1 MNSMKTRK
9 AATLG
14 LALLS
19 LAGLPAV
26 LNAAQTNTAQTT
38 AVRSV
43 DDTQDAKAIEIL
55 DQWIEAIGG
64 SEKIRETKFQMTKA
78 TLSMPAAGI
87 SGTIET
93 YLQAPDKMLVISKI
107 PMIGETRQG
116 MNGNVVWSSDP
127 MSGPRLLPE
136 AEAKTFINE
145 ANPAY
150 RLEFRKENPVIEYQG
165 EVEFDGKQAHKIRLV
180 NKDGLESTQYFDPE
194 SHLLRG
200 TVAITPTPMG
210 QVEVTT
216 FMREYIETNGMM
228 EPSKVVQ
235 RMGPQEFSVTI
246 DSISYDEIDTSMF
259 DLPEAIKAL
268 VEASKEED

>member
-64 SEKIRETKFQMTKA
+64 SEKIRETKFQTTKA

-150 RLEFRKENPVIEYQG
+150 SLEFRKENPVIEYQG

-268 VEASKEED
+268 VEARKEED

>member
-1 MNSMKTRK
+1 
-9 AATLG
+9 
-14 LALLS
+14 
-19 LAGLPAV
+19 
-26 LNAAQTNTAQTT
+26 
-38 AVRSV
+38 
-43 DDTQDAKAIEIL
+43 
-55 DQWIEAIGG
+55 
-64 SEKIRETKFQMTKA
+64 
-78 TLSMPAAGI
+78 
-87 SGTIET
+87 
-93 YLQAPDKMLVISKI
+93 
-107 PMIGETRQG
+107 
-116 MNGNVVWSSDP
+116 

-150 RLEFRKENPVIEYQG
+150 SLEFRKENPVIEYQG

>member
-64 SEKIRETKFQMTKA
+64 SEKIRETKFQTTKA

-127 MSGPRLLPE
+127 MSGPRLRPE

-150 RLEFRKENPVIEYQG
+150 SLEFRKENPVIEYQG